1 MENFAI
7 IIPTYNERDNIR
19 KLVLTLREMY
29 PGARIYV
36 VDDNSPDGT
45 AEVVRELA
53 TDSRQVQLVFR
64 DQKQGLASAYIDAFA
79 RILPDETLA
88 HVVTMDA
95 DLSHNPAELREL
107 LEHADSHHVVIGSRY
122 VPGGAVRNWAA
133 WRRLVS
139 SLGNI
144 YTKFV
149 LRSRVND
156 LTSGFVVYSR
166 EILARVLPHIEER
179 EPYAFQTEMKFL
191 AERFG
196 ATIKEVPITFLERE
210 SGKSKFKPRA
220 VLEAFF
226 FPWYLRFFRHR
237 RGPDF

>member
-1 MENFAI
+1 MRSPIISGLTRGARGKFLGSGAARGSPRIMENFAI

-64 DQKQGLASAYIDAFA
+64 DQKQGLASAYIDAFD

-107 LEHADSHHVVIGSRY
+107 LEHADSHHVVIWSRY
-122 VPGGAVRNWAA
+122 VPG
-133 WRRLVS
+133 
-139 SLGNI
+139 
-144 YTKFV
+144 
-149 LRSRVND
+149 RSEEH
-156 LTSGFVVYSR
+156 TSELQSQSN
-166 EILARVLPHIEER
+166 L
-179 EPYAFQTEMKFL
+179 
-191 AERFG
+191 
-196 ATIKEVPITFLERE
+196 
-210 SGKSKFKPRA
+210 
-220 VLEAFF
+220 
-226 FPWYLRFFRHR
+226 
-237 RGPDF
+237 